1 MTVDYLSP
9 DPTSRESG
17 CPRKRVSSS
26 GLPGGICPV
35 VVIHVDFLSGEEDGD
50 GGFVGLEW

>member
-35 VVIHVDFLSGEEDGD
+35 VVIHVDSLSGEEDGD